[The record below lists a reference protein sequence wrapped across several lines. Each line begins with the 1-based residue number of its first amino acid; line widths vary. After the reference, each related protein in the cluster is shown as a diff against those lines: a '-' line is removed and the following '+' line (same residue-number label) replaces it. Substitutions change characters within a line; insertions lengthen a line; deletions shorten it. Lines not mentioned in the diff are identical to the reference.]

1 MRFIGAFILWI
12 AIFIVAGAIFI
23 WSGAYDVA
31 ADTQHWPATRYLVGA
46 LREHSIAQRSHGV
59 AVPNLDNAAMVKEG
73 AEHYAEMCSG
83 CHLAPGMDDS
93 EIRHGLNPRPPNL
106 TRFAPDPAEAFWII
120 KHGIRM
126 TGMPAWGPTH
136 DDNKIWAMVAY
147 LQKQPKMG
155 ADEYRQLTADAAHE
169 HEHGMEGETQMPMP
183 ATSPPVPAP
192 AASTPPSPASSA
204 H

>member
-1 MRFIGAFILWI
+1 
-12 AIFIVAGAIFI
+12 
-23 WSGAYDVA
+23 
-31 ADTQHWPATRYLVGA
+31 
-46 LREHSIAQRSHGV
+46 
-59 AVPNLDNAAMVKEG
+59 
-73 AEHYAEMCSG
+73 MCTG

-136 DDNKIWAMVAY
+136 DDQKIWAMVAY
-147 LQKQPKMG
+147 LQKQPKMSAG
-155 ADEYRQLTADAAHE
+155 EYQQLTANAEE
-169 HEHGMEGETQMPMP
+169 HEHDMQMPMP
-183 ATSPPVPAP
+183 AASAPAP
-192 AASTPPSPASSA
+192 AASTPKPASST

>member
-12 AIFIVAGAIFI
+12 IIFIVAGAIFI

-31 ADTQHWPATRYLVGA
+31 ADTQHWPVTKHLIGA

-59 AVPNLDNAAMVKEG
+59 SVPNLDDPAMVKEG
-73 AEHYAEMCSG
+73 AVHYMENCSG

-106 TRFAPDPAEAFWII
+106 TRFAPDPAEAFWIV

-136 DDNKIWAMVAY
+136 DDQKIWAMVAY
-147 LQKQPKMG
+147 LQKQPKMS
-155 ADEYRQLTADAAHE
+155 AEEFRQLTVNAAEE
-169 HEHGMEGETQMPMP
+169 HQHLMQGAMPDVQMPP
-183 ATSPPVPAP
+183 SARSSSSTP
-192 AASTPPSPASSA
+192 ASTVPASSGT